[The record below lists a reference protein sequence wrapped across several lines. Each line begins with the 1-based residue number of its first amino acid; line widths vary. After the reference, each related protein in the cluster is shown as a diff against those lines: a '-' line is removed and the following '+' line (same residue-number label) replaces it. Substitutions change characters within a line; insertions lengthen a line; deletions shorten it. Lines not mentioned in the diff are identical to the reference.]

1 MRSSFLQE
9 FQRAARISQRD
20 RQRRG
25 VGDAAREH
33 VISPI
38 SRAARKVVVA
48 IVAPSSNSP
57 RATST
62 ASVASRTGN
71 QRKHISGYLGATR
84 EFRHTCKDLV
94 PRSKVNEEIG
104 GHAPYG
110 ELNILHA
117 AT

>member
-71 QRKHISGYLGATR
+71 QRNISPATLAR
-84 EFRHTCKDLV
+84 RASSGIPARTSSHD
-94 PRSKVNEEIG
+94 PR
-104 GHAPYG
+104 
-110 ELNILHA
+110 
-117 AT
+117 